1 MTRGASNIIIINV
14 QYFKVVA
21 FCTKRPHVPKGG
33 TFRQT
38 ALCTNICSVN
48 FFLHSPQTLEFSR
61 SEVTLT
67 CSQYVYTA
75 RTHPCVCQTM
85 YICYHLIIKIQC
97 LYNMV
102 FTGGHYFYYEWCWS
116 TIHSEGISESN
127 MSTVAV
133 IDGGMFF
140 AVSL

>member
-1 MTRGASNIIIINV
+1 
-14 QYFKVVA
+14 
-21 FCTKRPHVPKGG
+21 
-33 TFRQT
+33 
-38 ALCTNICSVN
+38 
-48 FFLHSPQTLEFSR
+48 
-61 SEVTLT
+61 
-67 CSQYVYTA
+67 
-75 RTHPCVCQTM
+75 
-85 YICYHLIIKIQC
+85 
-97 LYNMV
+97 MV